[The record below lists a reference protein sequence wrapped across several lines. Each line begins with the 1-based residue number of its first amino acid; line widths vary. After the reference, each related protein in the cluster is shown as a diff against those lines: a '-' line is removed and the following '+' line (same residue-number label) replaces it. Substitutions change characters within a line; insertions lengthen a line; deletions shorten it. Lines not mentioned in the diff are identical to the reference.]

1 MKNGLHENLEEYR
14 FQQGILMPT
23 MSSRP
28 LAFMDPRQAAYN
40 VGPPPPDMYQICSVA
55 GIAAAAAAANMKND
69 NSALVKRRH
78 NGGASSSKGA
88 GGSTSS
94 SEHINYVRNPNY
106 RSRPCSEYAFSE
118 VGSSSYI
125 SVSPLHCGTGD
136 MNGSDS
142 GSEPV
147 SPRPFDQQSMASTFS
162 FASQASSNQPL
173 KSKAQYKDYNCM
185 NGGTAANGENANNG
199 QGQSSSSVTATG
211 GAENIGSQLGAE
223 TAEDNGE
230 KGDEVHDY
238 SMNSNGDANGKKTDF
253 SGIADDKIQT
263 ELGDDNVADTTNTT
277 IINKES
283 EGSPT
288 HQHVSPSST
297 SSSGPSPP
305 SSSPRGSDSASP
317 SRGYD
322 AAGDDDEIRKPVK
335 KRKRASNTLE
345 EHGGVVS
352 ALLSLPDSLGAFVKA
367 SPESHELE
375 IKKRKSIEEQ

>member
-1 MKNGLHENLEEYR
+1 MKNGLHDNLDEYS

-23 MSSRP
+23 LSSRP
-28 LAFMDPRQAAYN
+28 LAFIDPRQAAYN
-40 VGPPPPDMYQICSVA
+40 VGPPPTDMYQICSMA
-55 GIAAAAAAANMKND
+55 GITAAAAAANMKSD
-69 NSALVKRRH
+69 SSGLVKRRH
-78 NGGASSSKGA
+78 NGGSSGSKGA

-94 SEHINYVRNPNY
+94 SEYINYVRNPNY
-106 RSRPCSEYAFSE
+106 RSRPGSEYAFSE

-162 FASQASSNQPL
+162 FASQSSSIQPL

-185 NGGTAANGENANNG
+185 NGALAANSENAKNG
-199 QGQSSSSVTATG
+199 QCPPSSSVTVG
-211 GAENIGSQLGAE
+211 GGDEV
-223 TAEDNGE
+223 TEDNGE
-230 KGDEVHDY
+230 KRDEVHDY
-238 SMNSNGDANGKKTDF
+238 SMNSNGDPTGKKTDF
-253 SGIADDKIQT
+253 SGIADDKIQNVVT
-263 ELGDDNVADTTNTT
+263 DNVTETTNTT
-277 IINKES
+277 IVNKES
-283 EGSPT
+283 EESPT
-288 HQHVSPSST
+288 HQHVSSSST
-297 SSSGPSPP
+297 SSSGPSPQ

-335 KRKRASNTLE
+335 KRKRASNTME

-352 ALLSLPDSLGAFVKA
+352 ALLSLPDSLGAFAKA
-367 SPESHELE
+367 APESSELE
-375 IKKRKSIEEQ
+375 IKKRKSTE